1 MPDASGPPPSAA
13 HAVTPDLS
21 ARLVR
26 ELVAE
31 QMPQWS
37 HLPVTP
43 VPRQGWD
50 NRTFRLG
57 DELSVRLPSAA
68 GYAPAVA
75 KEDRWLP
82 VLADAL
88 PVPVP
93 VPVAT
98 GRPGPRFPL
107 PWSVR
112 GWLPGEPLEV
122 VPDVDGPRLAAD
134 LGAFLRALRR
144 VPADGGPVAGS
155 GSALRGC
162 PPAVYADDVDR
173 ALDLLGSDVPQQAC
187 RAVWRAALEAPE
199 HTGAPVWFHGDVSA
213 GNLLAQDGALA
224 AVIDFGTCGVG
235 DPACDLVIAWT
246 WFAADARPAFVA
258 AVDLPPDA
266 WRRARGWALW
276 KALIT
281 LADPS
286 SAAVE
291 RLQRRALEAV
301 LEDPVV

>member
-1 MPDASGPPPSAA
+1 MPDAAGPPPSAA

-21 ARLVR
+21 ESLVR
-26 ELVAE
+26 ELVAD

-68 GYAPAVA
+68 GYAAAVA

-82 VLADAL
+82 VLGDVL

-93 VPVAT
+93 MPVAT
-98 GRPGPRFPL
+98 GRPSARYPL

-112 GWLPGEPLEV
+112 RWLSGDPLDV
-122 VPDVDGPRLAAD
+122 TGDVDGPRLAAD
-134 LGAFLRALRR
+134 LGAVLRALRR
-144 VPADGGPVAGS
+144 VPTDGGPVAGAH
-155 GSALRGC
+155 SALRGC
-162 PPAVYADDVDR
+162 PPAVYAEDVER
-173 ALDLLGSDVPQQAC
+173 ALDRLGAAVPRQAC
-187 RAVWRAALEAPE
+187 RDVWRDAVDTPE
-199 HTGAPVWFHGDVSA
+199 HAGAPVWFHGDVSA
-213 GNLLAQDGALA
+213 GNLLVRDDRLA

-235 DPACDLVIAWT
+235 DPACDLVLAWT
-246 WFAADARPAFVA
+246 WFAADVRPAFVA

-276 KALIT
+276 KALVT

-286 SAAVE
+286 SADIE